1 MEMVKASSRH
11 PSRTL
16 VFLGSCVV
24 LAVIAV
30 AFAVATSLAGQPRRL
45 GPAVVDPMATT
56 AAPGW
61 TTDIPHPTVTP
72 TLTKQ
77 ETRTLTSMPW
87 KFITLTNG
95 GRDLTVVYGPVDG
108 YCTVSKGFSVIYSKT
123 SVEVWALGKTA
134 TSQTACAASFVRA
147 VATVRLKEPLG
158 DRTLIHAPTDQKWPA
173 GILD

>member
-1 MEMVKASSRH
+1 MKTVKAPARH
-11 PSRTL
+11 PARTL
-16 VFLGSCVV
+16 VILGSCAV
-24 LAVIAV
+24 LAAIAV
-30 AFAVATSLAGQPRRL
+30 AIAVAMFSAGPPRRL
-45 GPAVVDPMATT
+45 GPAVADPMVTT

-77 ETRTLTSMPW
+77 DTRTLTSMPW

-95 GRDLTVVYGPVDG
+95 GRDLTLVYGPVDG
-108 YCTVSKGFSVIYSKT
+108 YCTVSKGFAVAYSKT
-123 SVEVWALGKTA
+123 SVEVWALGKTD
-134 TSQTACAASFVRA
+134 TSQTACAASFVRV